1 MKVDPRPTQI
11 TWHDHYISGL
21 WSQLYK
27 LIANSYFFCPIVDCN
42 LRHTAAA
49 VAAAATEAASVAK
62 LLDVHQRRNFSCH
75 RAAAAAPSAAAA
87 ELCTTMAHKASSIF
101 LITGR
106 AGASIVCH
114 QKRLGL

>member
-1 MKVDPRPTQI
+1 M
-11 TWHDHYISGL
+11 
-21 WSQLYK
+21 
-27 LIANSYFFCPIVDCN
+27 DCN

-62 LLDVHQRRNFSCH
+62 LLDVHQRRNFSC
-75 RAAAAAPSAAAA
+75 RCRAAAPSAAAA

>member
-1 MKVDPRPTQI
+1 M
-11 TWHDHYISGL
+11 
-21 WSQLYK
+21 
-27 LIANSYFFCPIVDCN
+27 DCN

-62 LLDVHQRRNFSCH
+62 LLDVHQRRNFSCRCH
-75 RAAAAAPSAAAA
+75 AAAPSAAAA
-87 ELCTTMAHKASSIF
+87 KMCTTMAHKASSIF

>member
-1 MKVDPRPTQI
+1 M
-11 TWHDHYISGL
+11 
-21 WSQLYK
+21 
-27 LIANSYFFCPIVDCN
+27 DCN

-62 LLDVHQRRNFSCH
+62 LLDVHQRRNFSC
-75 RAAAAAPSAAAA
+75 RAAAPSAAAA
-87 ELCTTMAHKASSIF
+87 KMCTTMAHKASSIF

>member
-1 MKVDPRPTQI
+1 M
-11 TWHDHYISGL
+11 
-21 WSQLYK
+21 
-27 LIANSYFFCPIVDCN
+27 DCN

-62 LLDVHQRRNFSCH
+62 LLDVHQRRNFSC
-75 RAAAAAPSAAAA
+75 RRAAAPSAAAA

>member
-1 MKVDPRPTQI
+1 MVSIFQTDNEF
-11 TWHDHYISGL
+11 IS
-21 WSQLYK
+21 
-27 LIANSYFFCPIVDCN
+27 FFCPIADCN

-62 LLDVHQRRNFSCH
+62 LLDVHQRRNFSC
-75 RAAAAAPSAAAA
+75 RRCRAAAPSAAAA